1 MRSIAG
7 DKPACRSGRRGIG
20 VRGAP
25 RRSGSVLLEVVVA
38 ITVFI
43 GASLA
48 VMASV
53 DRAVTALERTRG
65 VQRAADLARTAMSQM
80 EAGLATP
87 VTLNGPLS
95 VWQMGEPNAVP
106 YSGGGGLGEWELE
119 IQTEPS
125 EFLGL
130 TKVTVTALHH
140 RAGGVSVDWSYT
152 LRQLVSLSPS
162 GSAQGE
168 PR

>member
-1 MRSIAG
+1 MRA
-7 DKPACRSGRRGIG
+7 AARHNNSGWHGGLRRG
-20 VRGAP
+20 
-25 RRSGSVLLEVVVA
+25 SGSVLLEVVVA
-38 ITVFI
+38 VTVFI
-43 GASLA
+43 GAALA

-80 EAGLATP
+80 EAGLGTP
-87 VTLNGPLS
+87 VTLNGPVS
-95 VWQMGEPNAVP
+95 VWVMGEANAVP
-106 YSGGGGLGEWELE
+106 YSGGNGAGDSGWELE

-125 EFLGL
+125 EFVGL
-130 TKVTVTALHH
+130 TKVTVTASH
-140 RAGGVSVDWSYT
+140 RRDNSVSTDWSYT
-152 LRQLVSLSPS
+152 LRQLMDLTPA